1 MKRAPHALTTKMPA
15 AACCGDRR
23 QHKPRPLAPVR
34 MRGFTLTELLIA
46 TTIGLIVLGAVAQ
59 VFATSRTTYRVT
71 EGLSRLQE
79 NARFGM
85 HFLTWDIRMAGF
97 MGCLQKSTTVTNHLN
112 NPNDYSTNFVLGQF
126 VNGHGYT
133 GSGSNPTDWT
143 PALPASYF
151 TAGEVV
157 PGTDVLV
164 VRHGSDVGHRVL
176 PPYMPTPSAA
186 LHIESGN
193 GLSVND
199 IVIVADCRG
208 ADLFQLTGPTDPD
221 LTGTLNHNTGAV
233 SQGPGN
239 ATQDLSKTYEGD
251 AEILRLVTN
260 VYYIGRRN
268 NDPKNPPGL
277 FRKELDDGVVVTEE
291 LVSGVDNMQVFYGE
305 DSNSDGTADV
315 YRTADQVVDWS
326 TVVTARLG
334 LLVRTLNYANSEVD
348 TRVYGV
354 LGSLIGPYN
363 DRQQRRVFTTTVEL
377 RN

>member
-1 MKRAPHALTTKMPA
+1 M
-15 AACCGDRR
+15 
-23 QHKPRPLAPVR
+23 
-34 MRGFTLTELLIA
+34 
-46 TTIGLIVLGAVAQ
+46 
-59 VFATSRTTYRVT
+59 
-71 EGLSRLQE
+71 
-79 NARFGM
+79 
-85 HFLTWDIRMAGF
+85 
-97 MGCLQKSTTVTNHLN
+97 
-112 NPNDYSTNFVLGQF
+112 
-126 VNGHGYT
+126 
-133 GSGSNPTDWT
+133 
-143 PALPASYF
+143 
-151 TAGEVV
+151 
-157 PGTDVLV
+157 
-164 VRHGSDVGHRVL
+164 
-176 PPYMPTPSAA
+176 
-186 LHIESGN
+186 
-193 GLSVND
+193 
-199 IVIVADCRG
+199 
-208 ADLFQLTGPTDPD
+208 TGPTDPD
-221 LTGTLNHNTGAV
+221 LTGTLNHNTGVV

-268 NDPKNPPGL
+268 NDPNNPPGL

-326 TVVTARLG
+326 IVVTARLG

-354 LGSLIGPYN
+354 LGTLIGPYN